1 MAGEIVAPGDID
13 FFERFMGAATNKKST
28 QRRTLI
34 LLNAQRMIDD
44 GTFD

>member
-1 MAGEIVAPGDID
+1 
-13 FFERFMGAATNKKST
+13 MGAATNKKST